1 MLLFVESRGG
11 IFSDAARRA
20 AKQRNRAVEPRCI
33 DAVAEKKSEQV
44 MPGKINEHSFAESC
58 FEGLPKSLR
67 FSSYSYVLSSY
78 DLA

>member
-1 MLLFVESRGG
+1 MGEFFQTPREEQLNKEIVLWNLDALTLLLR
-11 IFSDAARRA
+11 
-20 AKQRNRAVEPRCI
+20 
-33 DAVAEKKSEQV
+33 KKVNKV